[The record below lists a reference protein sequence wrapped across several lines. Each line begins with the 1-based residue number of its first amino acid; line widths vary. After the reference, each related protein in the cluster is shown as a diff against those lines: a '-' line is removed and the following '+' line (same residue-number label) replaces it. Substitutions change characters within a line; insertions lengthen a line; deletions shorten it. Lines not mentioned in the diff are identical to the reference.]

1 MDTNAQQTGLIDS
14 FGRTINYIRIS
25 ITDRCDFRCVYCM
38 TEDMTFLPKSKILTL
53 EEIETL
59 CGIFVELGIRKI
71 RLTGGEPLVRNNVTK
86 LIEGIGQLEE
96 LEELT
101 ITTNGSQLVKYADEI
116 KKAILKFFNETNIN
130 EMIENINQIKKHYS
144 WSIFTKKLLALTSFK
159 KNDILT

>member
-86 LIEGIGQLEE
+86 LIENIGRLEK

-101 ITTNGSQLVKYADEI
+101 ITTNGSQLVRYADEI
-116 KKAILKFFNETNIN
+116 KKAGV
-130 EMIENINQIKKHYS
+130 S
-144 WSIFTKKLLALTSFK
+144 
-159 KNDILT
+159 